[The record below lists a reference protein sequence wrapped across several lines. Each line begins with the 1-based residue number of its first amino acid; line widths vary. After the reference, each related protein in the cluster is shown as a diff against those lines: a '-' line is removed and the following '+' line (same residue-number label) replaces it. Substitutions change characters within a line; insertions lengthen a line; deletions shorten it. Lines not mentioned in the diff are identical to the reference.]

1 MQMVNISLKKKF
13 TRTHSFKS
21 NTKSLDDGTN
31 GLFAIKD
38 IEKEQDQINMFK
50 AKFKDNLVAS

>member
-1 MQMVNISLKKKF
+1 MDDV
-13 TRTHSFKS
+13 
-21 NTKSLDDGTN
+21 TK

-50 AKFKDNLVAS
+50 AKFKDNLLVS